1 MYLVPKAGRFIEL
14 RARITMKSDWNLI
27 ISPLITQEMETNLII
42 GIDVSKSNLDY
53 VTYDTSQSWSR
64 LSKAKVIRISNEID
78 SIVSLLAGL
87 DKTKTLLVFEPTG
100 SYSDK
105 LLSIASDQ
113 GYRFCLANPYESDH
127 FSKSL
132 GISNKTDEQS
142 ARMLAYMAK
151 VLELPLYQAPS
162 RVARRRKRAL
172 TTLQGLLIE
181 KQRLKNQIH
190 AQEQYADSYDLLT
203 HTLKELLEIVEQKI
217 TILEK
222 ELKQMEDDPFIQAQE
237 LAMSVKGIGKV
248 TSSWLITITDGFR
261 NFSNPRQ
268 AVKYF
273 GLSPSEHRSGSSV
286 RKKQGVSK
294 QATAKIRASLFMAA
308 RSAIRY
314 NKACAE
320 LYQRLRNKGKSF
332 YLAIV
337 AVMAKLVK
345 QVFAVVKSKI
355 PFDNEYYLK
364 FKKF

>member
-1 MYLVPKAGRFIEL
+1 
-14 RARITMKSDWNLI
+14 
-27 ISPLITQEMETNLII
+27 METNLII
-42 GIDVSKSNLDY
+42 GIDVSKSDLDY
-53 VTYDTSQSWSR
+53 VTHDPSQSWSE
-64 LSKAKVIRISNEID
+64 LSKTKVSRISNESSSILALLKGID
-78 SIVSLLAGL
+78 KS
-87 DKTKTLLVFEPTG
+87 KTLFVFEPTG

-105 LLSIASDQ
+105 LLSILSEESCN
-113 GYRFCLANPYESDH
+113 FCLANPYESH
-127 FSKSL
+127 YFSKTL
-132 GISNKTDEQS
+132 RIYNKTDEQS
-142 ARMLAYMAK
+142 ARMLAYMAN
-151 VLELPLYQAPS
+151 VLDLTLYQTPS
-162 RVARRRKRAL
+162 PLARRRKRAL

-190 AQEQYADSYDLLT
+190 AQEQYADIYDLLINS
-203 HTLKELLEIVEQKI
+203 LQELLEVVEQKI
-217 TILEK
+217 AILEQ
-222 ELKQMEDDPFIQAQE
+222 ELKQMEDPQFVQAQE

-294 QATAKIRASLFMAA
+294 QATAKIRACLFMAA

-320 LYQRLRNKGKSF
+320 LYQRLRKKGKSF

-364 FKKF
+364 FK